1 MAIAVVVFPGV
12 VVVGE
17 VVEAEVTSSVVVM
30 G

>member
-12 VVVGE
+12 VLVGE
-17 VVEAEVTSSVVVM
+17 VVVAKVTSSVVVM

>member
-12 VVVGE
+12 VLVGE
-17 VVEAEVTSSVVVM
+17 VVAAKVTSSVVVM